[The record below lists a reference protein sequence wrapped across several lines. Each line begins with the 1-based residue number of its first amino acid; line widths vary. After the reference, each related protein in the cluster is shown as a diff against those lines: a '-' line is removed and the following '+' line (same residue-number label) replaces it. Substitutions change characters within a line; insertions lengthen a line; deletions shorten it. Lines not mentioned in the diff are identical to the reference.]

1 MIKYITKCE
10 YSPEYKYNRPANRRA
25 MSILVALIVV
35 STLIM
40 LATVGLKISSDEAE
54 ITSYDLYAMQAQLS
68 AESGLMHAAAS
79 LGGDSSFTSTVYGT
93 MEVAFANAA
102 EPAVTN
108 PDDPEFDER
117 RFAFYEAQITLNRSN
132 ETGRILSTGRYMGV
146 TRKLSAEIEK
156 ISPLKLKKAVI
167 SYE

>member
-1 MIKYITKCE
+1 MIKHITKYE
-10 YSPEYKYNRPANRRA
+10 YSPGYKYNCLANRRA

-40 LATVGLKISSDEAE
+40 LASVGLKISSDEAE
-54 ITSYDLYAMQAQLS
+54 ITNYDLYAMQAQLS

-79 LGGDSSFTSTVYGT
+79 LGGDSSFASTVYGT
-93 MEVAFANAA
+93 MEVAFTAAA
-102 EPAVTN
+102 EAAVAN
-108 PDDPEFDER
+108 PEDPEFDER

-146 TRKLSAEIEK
+146 TRKLSAKIEK

>member
-1 MIKYITKCE
+1 MKVKDSERYKC
-10 YSPEYKYNRPANRRA
+10 NCCRNRRA

-40 LATVGLKISSDEAE
+40 LASVGLKISSDEAE
-54 ITSYDLYAMQAQLS
+54 ITNYDLYAMQAQLS
-68 AESGLMHAAAS
+68 AESGLMHAAAA
-79 LGGDSSFTSTVYGT
+79 LGGDSSFASTVYGT
-93 MEVAFANAA
+93 MEVSFDSAA
-102 EPAVTN
+102 EATATDPE
-108 PDDPEFDER
+108 DPEFDER

-146 TRKLSAEIEK
+146 SRKLSAEIEK
-156 ISPLKLKKAVI
+156 ISPLKLKKAVV

>member
-1 MIKYITKCE
+1 MIKYIAKCE
-10 YSPEYKYNRPANRRA
+10 YNSEYKYKRCADRRA

-40 LATVGLKISSDEAE
+40 LASVGLKISSDEAE
-54 ITSYDLYAMQAQLS
+54 ITNYDLYAMQAQLS
-68 AESGLMHAAAS
+68 AESGLMHAAAA
-79 LGGDSSFTSTVYGT
+79 LGGDSSFASTVYGT
-93 MEVAFANAA
+93 MEVAFTSAA
-102 EPAVTN
+102 EAAVTD
-108 PDDPEFDER
+108 PEDPEFDER
-117 RFAFYEAQITLNRSN
+117 LFAFYEAQITLNRSN